1 MNIDCISIVLCNL
14 DINKYEKVVKILHDR
29 EQMQI
34 AKYWKIH
41 TKYTIEENKY
51 GSKYWYRNGKI
62 HVEIDTSKNHMGGFD
77 EERTSYYKTGN
88 IKEKSTYINNHEQGE
103 CEFYYNNGR
112 IKKRYNI
119 INRKKDGPEET
130 YYANGN
136 RKLIVRYT
144 NGKKEGVALFW
155 DHNGQETQIDY
166 HNDQRRK

>member
-1 MNIDCISIVLCNL
+1 MELSHNKPKLFMVLLGCTPSGRL
-14 DINKYEKVVKILHDR
+14 TEQHDIFFGIANFLKELIP
-29 EQMQI
+29 EMQ
-34 AKYWKIH
+34 AFWP
-41 TKYTIEENKY
+41 EA
-51 GSKYWYRNGKI
+51 NGKI